1 MSISR
6 KAKLAELPPEAG
18 DSLPSGSLPSGSQL
32 AKSRLL
38 EIRNLL
44 QQSQQTTFVLDDD
57 PTGTQTVYD
66 TPVLTTWSTDAIENE
81 WQQGHRL
88 IYILTNS
95 RSLPEAA
102 ARKLA
107 TEIGSNIA
115 SVAKARQQ
123 KFAVISRSDS
133 TLRGHY
139 PAEVDA
145 LADAIGC
152 PTAPQII
159 IPYFLQGG
167 RLTIDDVHYV
177 ADKDQ
182 LIPAA
187 ETPFAKD
194 AAFGFHNSNLIEWVI
209 EKHKG
214 LIDRSLVTSISLH
227 DLRTQSTDSIRQQ
240 LADLP
245 PNSVCCVN
253 AVSMSDIEVFVTGL
267 LKAQNAGHEFVF
279 RTAASFIQA
288 YAGLEQQPLLATRD
302 MINSSANAGLMVVG
316 SYVPKTTAQLK
327 YLLQNATNLQAIEL
341 KIDVVLDDTPQAYLH
356 DVASQIDDALQAG
369 RNVVLHTSRDLKA
382 GSNAEASLHIGNQVS
397 DALVKIV
404 QSIERPLR
412 FLIAKGGITS
422 SDIATKALAVK
433 RAIVM
438 GQILPGIPVWKTQ
451 TESLRPNLSY
461 VVFPGNV
468 GDDSALLQAYNKLQ

>member
-1 MSISR
+1 MTISL
-6 KAKLAELPPEAG
+6 KAKLTELPSEASK
-18 DSLPSGSLPSGSQL
+18 SLLP
-32 AKSRLL
+32 

-44 QQSQQTTFVLDDD
+44 QQSQRTIFVLDDD

-66 TPVLTTWSTDAIENE
+66 TPVLTTWSTDAIETE

-123 KFAVISRSDS
+123 KFTVISRSDS

-167 RLTIDDVHYV
+167 RFTIDDIHYV
-177 ADKDQ
+177 ADADE
-182 LIPAA
+182 LTPAS
-187 ETPFAKD
+187 ETAFAKD
-194 AAFGFHNSNLIEWVI
+194 AAFGFQNSNLIDWVI
-209 EKHKG
+209 EKRNG
-214 LIDRSLVTSISLH
+214 TIDRSQITSISLH
-227 DLRTQSTDSIRQQ
+227 DLRTTSSDAIQQQ
-240 LADLP
+240 LANLP
-245 PNSVCCVN
+245 SNSVCCIN
-253 AVSMSDIEVFVTGL
+253 AVSMADIEAFVTGL

-279 RTAASFIQA
+279 RTAASFVQA
-288 YAGLEQQPLLATRD
+288 YAGLEQQPLLATDD
-302 MINSSANAGLMVVG
+302 MIVSAVDAGLIVVG

-327 YLLQNATNLQAIEL
+327 HLVQKATNLEAIEL
-341 KIDVVLDDTPQAYLH
+341 KIDVILHDAHQAYLSEI
-356 DVASQIDDALQAG
+356 ASQIDDALQAS
-369 RNVVLHTSRDLKA
+369 RNVVLHTSRDLKS
-382 GSNAEASLHIGNQVS
+382 GRDAETSLQIGNQVS
-397 DALVKIV
+397 DALVQIV
-404 QSIERPLR
+404 RSIERPLR

-433 RAIVM
+433 RAIVL

-451 TESLRPNLSY
+451 AESRRPNLSY

-468 GDDSALLQAYNKLQ
+468 GDDSALLQAYNKLK